1 MTVVR
6 GGGGGSGQCI
16 EVAAKRGW
24 LDCGLEPKEQL
35 KLLHLDVVS

>member
-6 GGGGGSGQCI
+6 GGGGESGQCI